1 MSDLDLLNQF
11 WKATETEKHLAPYKG
26 LVRRARPYTLDAD
39 ATDLVTELASG
50 ESIKD
55 KIAIYRRLSRLPFEV
70 VWVEFD
76 YMDRFKARQRM
87 GTIQLL
93 ESPDDAPTK
102 MGFMLERLTD
112 TEWRC
117 LTVVSYPK
125 EKTQSGRT
133 CDVFGAV
140 FVVSTEGPFEFRS
153 WIRDPGMRDGVK
165 HMNEQHGGMLGWGFG
180 VNQNGQ
186 DYNIMPP
193 ELMDTVAVD
202 LAPSFEY
209 IINQITRQHYAETTT
224 VKQHTIRMMME
235 SLNEIKGDLRFVC
248 AGLAMLN
255 EVPTTLREV
264 RREGSNR
271 IAGRLKPFMVNRIVS
286 VAIPK
291 TKGRVRKIGAMLRL
305 AERSMRRHEVA
316 GHWKTVVLKGGERE
330 RRWIKNYE
338 RGDASLGYVHQIREV
353 SRS

>member
-50 ESIKD
+50 ETIRD

-70 VWVEFD
+70 VWIEFD
-76 YMDRFKARQRM
+76 YMDRFNTRQRL
-87 GTIQLL
+87 GTVALT
-93 ESPDDAPTK
+93 EAPEDAPTK
-102 MGFMLERLTD
+102 MGFMLERITE

-117 LTVVSYPK
+117 LTVISYP
-125 EKTQSGRT
+125 EGITGSGRS

-140 FVVSTEGPFEFRS
+140 FVVSTEGPVEFRS
-153 WIRDPGMRDGVK
+153 WVRDPAMRDGVK
-165 HMNEQHGGMLGWGFG
+165 AMNEQSAGMLGWGFG
-180 VNQNGQ
+180 VRQNGE
-186 DYNIMPP
+186 DFNVAPP
-193 ELMDTVAVD
+193 ELRDTVAVD
-202 LAPSFEY
+202 LAPSYEH
-209 IINQITRQHYAETTT
+209 IIHRVIENEPMKSARQVTS
-224 VKQHTIRMMME
+224 KLMLD

-255 EVPTTLREV
+255 EVPITTREV
-264 RREGSNR
+264 RREGTNR

-291 TKGRVRKIGAMLRL
+291 TKGRVRKVMATLKL
-305 AERSMRRHEVA
+305 AERHMRRHEVA
-316 GHWKTVVLKGGERE
+316 GHWKTVILKGGERE

-353 SRS
+353 TAS